1 MKQIIDNIVNS
12 LYGDECYD
20 KDHSRIYKIHKYW
33 ARKPWYIVEKYINEY
48 SKAGELVMDP
58 FCGSGCTG
66 LEAVINGR
74 NFLGQDLNPT
84 ALQVTRGTLAN
95 PVDTKSL
102 IAEFEEITSKCR
114 ETIMALYVADG
125 RCDKC
130 DGILNFKYIN
140 IGPKFENAYSGGV
153 YCPACKSRTIK
164 RMLTENEVARMSES
178 ENLIIDKWVP
188 QVDFPKK
195 FYKDR
200 FSYKGILKVSD
211 MYTKRN
217 LYALSLLYDAV
228 QQSSDENRELLM
240 LAFTNTVL
248 HVSKLKGENV
258 RPLGV
263 NNYWVPDDYLE
274 ENVWFRFEDRF
285 NNLLN
290 AKKQQKKRIKEKL
303 KQDISYGTWDVQK
316 KSALVEMGEECVD
329 YFFTDP
335 PYGDAIQYSELSYVW
350 NAWLQKQ
357 YEIEQEI
364 IINPVQNK
372 GAKEFQ
378 DLLSLSLDNIYRAL
392 KTDRYFTLCFQ
403 NKNSDIWQ
411 AVISHCKQLGFKL
424 IDISIYDT
432 YGSPFNKSWAN
443 FSPKSDIYVTF
454 KKSQE
459 TELGFYSE
467 QESISTIIR
476 EISKYMNEHDIPNDN
491 NKLYDLV
498 ISYLIWAMYLND
510 QPIDIKGFDI
520 KKFTK
525 LANDVL
531 NGENFEQLSLP
542 LDKE

>member
-1 MKQIIDNIVNS
+1 MRRIIDNIVNS
-12 LYGDECYD
+12 LYGDDCYD
-20 KDHSRIYKIHKYW
+20 KTHSRIYKIHKYW

-48 SKAGELVMDP
+48 SQAGELVMDP

-102 IAEFEEITSKCR
+102 TEDF
-114 ETIMALYVADG
+114 ETIAAKCKDTIMDLYLANGV
-125 RCDKC
+125 CEKC
-130 DGILNFKYIN
+130 GGHLMFKYIN
-140 IGPKFENAYSGGV
+140 IGPKFEGAYSGGI
-153 YCPACKSRTIK
+153 YCPACKSRTTK
-164 RMLTENEVARMSES
+164 RMLEES
-178 ENLIIDKWVP
+178 EVLKMKEYEDLVIDKWVP
-188 QVDFPKK
+188 EVDFPKK

-211 MYTKRN
+211 MYTRRN

-228 QQSSDENRELLM
+228 QQAKEENKELMM

-290 AKKQQKKRIKEKL
+290 AKKQQKKRVKEKD
-303 KQDISYGTWDVQK
+303 KQGISYGTWTVQK
-316 KSALVEMGEECVD
+316 KSALDNMGEECVD

-357 YEIEQEI
+357 YEIEQEV

-378 DLLSLSLDNIYRAL
+378 DLLSSSLDNIYRAL
-392 KTDRYFTLCFQ
+392 KTDKYFTLCFQ

-411 AVISHCKQLGFKL
+411 AVINHCKQLGFKL
-424 IDISIYDT
+424 VDISIYDT
-432 YGSPFNKSWAN
+432 YGSPFNKSWAD

-454 KKSQE
+454 KKSNEVEQD
-459 TELGFYSE
+459 FYNE
-467 QESISTIIR
+467 QESVAGIIK
-476 EISKYMNEHDIPNDN
+476 EISEYMKEKEIPNDN

-498 ISYLIWAMYLND
+498 ISYLIWAMYLNE
-510 QPIDIKGFDI
+510 QTIDVKGFDI

-531 NGENFEQLSLP
+531 NGENYEQLTLSV
-542 LDKE
+542 

>member
-20 KDHSRIYKIHKYW
+20 KDHSRIYKLHKYW
-33 ARKPWYIVEKYINEY
+33 ARKPWYIVEKYICEY
-48 SKAGELVMDP
+48 SNPGDLVMDP

-74 NFLGQDLNPT
+74 DFRGQDLNPT

-95 PVDTKSL
+95 PVDEKSL
-102 IAEFEEITSKCR
+102 EKEFNRIS
-114 ETIMALYVADG
+114 ETCKSDIMTLYVADG
-125 RCDKC
+125 VCEKC
-130 DGILNFKYIN
+130 NGPLSFKYIN

-153 YCPACKSRTIK
+153 YCPVCKSRTIK
-164 RMLTENEVARMSES
+164 RMLSETEVRKMKDY
-178 ENLIIDKWVP
+178 ENLVIDKWVP
-188 QVDFPKK
+188 DVDFPKK

-211 MYTKRN
+211 MYTRRN

-228 QQSSDENRELLM
+228 QQSSNENRELMM

-274 ENVWFRFEDRF
+274 ENVWFRFEDRV

-290 AKKQQKKRIKEKL
+290 AKKQQKKRVKEKS
-303 KQDISYGTWDVQK
+303 KQEISYGAWEVQK
-316 KSALVEMGEECVD
+316 KSALDKMGEECID

-357 YEIEQEI
+357 YEIEQEV

-378 DLLSLSLDNIYRAL
+378 DLLSASLDNIYKAL
-392 KTDRYFTLCFQ
+392 KTDKYFTLCFQ

-411 AVISHCKQLGFKL
+411 AVISHCKKIGFKL
-424 IDISIYDT
+424 VDISVYDT

-454 KKSQE
+454 RKSQE
-459 TELGFYSE
+459 VEQKFYSK
-467 QESISTIIR
+467 QENISDIIK
-476 EISKYMNEHDIPNDN
+476 EIADYMKEHDIPNDN
-491 NKLYDLV
+491 NKLYDFV
-498 ISYLIWAMYLND
+498 ISYLIWAMYLNE
-510 QPIDIKGFDI
+510 QTIDVKGFDI

-531 NGENFEQLSLP
+531 NGEDFEQLSLQ
-542 LDKE
+542 L